1 MDLSVA
7 VDKLTA
13 ARAAKERAW
22 TAYIDLLAG
31 VLANPASVGS
41 SQNHNGYK
49 CLSSEK
55 ANWQLCARVAHTAL
69 RGREHAKAT
78 SFVFELGQKVI
89 LAHGWED
96 REPPKVVFKK
106 QVEIEIKAKK
116 KTKKKTK
123 KKFRKELQIWF
134 DGIDRRP
141 RQYHEMFI
149 GQYCL
154 AMMILLGWCRLE
166 WSDHKDYECYVVL
179 LPTES
184 PFAKEPTTYTQFK
197 PFEPWW
203 KYTDEHR
210 HKLVKTD
217 LGATCVIDGVIRD
230 WRPEG
235 WHFTGQAPSSN
246 EDRFWHPYQQMRQ
259 AGGRPTHRE
268 SPIERPI
275 VYRAQVEPPEWVRAV
290 HKHEAV
296 PYRINKE
303 MLGLMEKLQASGRL
317 NPRQIPADK
326 SNKAKKEAETERKLT
341 EEFLAEARRL
351 ADQEKFYQRMH
362 LDFRGRM
369 YTSRSRVNYQGD
381 DQYRCLI
388 EFAEGVE
395 LNTEGYF
402 ALCFHAANLWELPD
416 HLLPEDEDGDYMPMW
431 FRKALAGVHNT
442 KEFIRYAENP
452 LETYDEWQVNGITG
466 EKLDDPLLFIR
477 ACMELSDATTKK
489 RMIRRKGFITHLP
502 VEVDQSNSVIQHL
515 ALFYGDKDVAEMCS
529 LVTESDFYSEIAKDW
544 NVAGLSASQKRKVT
558 KKIVVPRCYGSGA
571 ERIAEEELY
580 NLPAL
585 KDWLPEGES
594 KAKPSTQDVI
604 EAANRVYSSEKEALN
619 EIFEIALS
627 EPALKAL
634 KKEAGKDGTLWK
646 DRTVEERKGI
656 LEQLKKEKNKNK
668 KMRWSYA
675 RIIRHMQLVGL
686 AKEGISRVESA
697 VPIVKTY
704 RKEMEQ
710 VIKDWKEAEKK
721 RKKEAEKEAEKKCK
735 GLPQDGEM
743 AWATMSGFEVHFRPV
758 YTDPVQFRVPKSKE
772 KRKGKDRI
780 QLRASFVTKKL
791 HQRELERGLQANLVH
806 SVDATLA
813 HMVVAKA
820 EFPVIG
826 VHDAFAAHANNVKDL
841 RIDFAQNLIAIH
853 RMGKPLQNFRSDVL
867 GEPRPEG
874 GLSWDETSKE
884 TIAILREIEG
894 SSFLEMIG

>member
-1 MDLSVA
+1 MDRSMQLRVA
-7 VDKLTA
+7 I
-13 ARAAKERAW
+13 ERAW
-22 TAYIDLLAG
+22 SFYIDMLAKA
-31 VLANPASVGS
+31 LADPKSLGS
-41 SQNHNGYK
+41 SKNHNGYV

-106 QVEIEIKAKK
+106 IAEIEIKAKK
-116 KTKKKTK
+116 KVKKNAKKKI
-123 KKFRKELQIWF
+123 RKELQIWF

-154 AMMILLGWCRLE
+154 SIMILLGWCRLE

-184 PFAKEPTTYTQFK
+184 PLAKEPTTYTQFR

-203 KYTDEHR
+203 QYKDEHQ

-217 LGATCVIDGVIRD
+217 LGAN
-230 WRPEG
+230 WKPKG
-235 WHFTGQAPSSN
+235 WHFTGQAPSPN
-246 EDRFWHPYQQMRQ
+246 EDRFWHPYQDFRQ
-259 AGGRPTHRE
+259 RLDR
-268 SPIERPI
+268 SPITSITEFKQRPV
-275 VYRAQVEPPEWVRAV
+275 VYRAQVGAPAWITAVRR
-290 HKHEAV
+290 HESV

-303 MLGLMEKLQASGRL
+303 MLDLIEKLQANGKL
-317 NPRQIPADK
+317 NPEET
-326 SNKAKKEAETERKLT
+326 KEERHLT
-341 EEFLAEARRL
+341 ESFLEEAGRL
-351 ADQEKFYQRMH
+351 ADHAKFYQRMH

-369 YTSRSRVNYQGD
+369 YTSRSQVNYQGD
-381 DQYRCLI
+381 EQHRSLI

-395 LNTEGYF
+395 LNDSGYE
-402 ALCFHAANLWELPD
+402 ALLYHAANLWEPSV
-416 HLLPEDEDGDYMPMW
+416 LPEGHGPKFHRYVTVGKWMLE
-431 FRKALAGVHNT
+431 
-442 KEFIRYAENP
+442 EFISYADNP
-452 LETYDEWQVNGITG
+452 IGTYDQWKTNNLTG
-466 EKLDDPLLFIR
+466 EDIADPLLFIR
-477 ACMELSDATTKK
+477 ACMELRDATTKK
-489 RMIRRKGFITHLP
+489 RLVRKKKFITHLP

-515 ALFYGDKDVAEMCS
+515 ALFYGDKDVAEMCN

-544 NVAGLSASQKRKVT
+544 NVAGLSAAQKRKVT

-580 NLPAL
+580 KLPAL

-594 KAKPSTQDVI
+594 ESKRSPSAQDVI
-604 EAANRVYSSEKEALN
+604 EAASRVYSSKKQALN
-619 EIFEIALS
+619 KIFEIALS
-627 EPALKAL
+627 RPALKAL

-646 DRTVEERKGI
+646 DRTVEEREEI
-656 LEQLKKEKNKNK
+656 LEQLRKEKNKNK

-697 VPIVKTY
+697 VPIVKTF
-704 RKEMEQ
+704 RREMEQ
-710 VIKDWKEAEKK
+710 VIKDW
-721 RKKEAEKEAEKKCK
+721 

-758 YTDPVQFRVPKSKE
+758 YTDPVQFRVPRSKE

-791 HQRELERGLQANLVH
+791 HQREVERGLQANLVH

-813 HMVVAKA
+813 HFVVANS
-820 EFPVIG
+820 EYPVIG
-826 VHDAFAAHANNVKDL
+826 VHDAFAAHANNINELRLMFLFWLVKV
-841 RIDFAQNLIAIH
+841 H
-853 RMGKPLQNFRSDVL
+853 MSGKPLQNFRSDIL

-874 GLSWDETSKE
+874 SLGFDKRSNDALN
-884 TIAILREIEG
+884 ILLEIDSNARQG
-894 SSFLEMIG
+894 KPFLEMIGA